1 MSGVKDAPSR
11 ILATATGVMRNLAR
25 LLAFRFSPDD
35 FRALGLRD
43 AALGVVC
50 AWIAGVGRYWD
61 HPTAGL
67 AQKSGVGSV
76 VYVFALS
83 ALLWLLLLPLRP
95 NRQKYVTILAAV
107 SLTSPLAWLYA
118 LPVERWFDVG
128 TAISMNLWFL
138 ALVATWR
145 VALLGRFLMR
155 GASCS
160 PARTLVVTLLPLCT
174 ILMVLQQ
181 LNLEHAV
188 FNLMAGIE
196 RENPV
201 ERVSDATF
209 AFLWVVT
216 FFAGLLS
223 FVVVPAYLWMAFR
236 SFTGRD
242 PDAQWRPR

>member
-1 MSGVKDAPSR
+1 MNR
-11 ILATATGVMRNLAR
+11 LAR
-25 LLAFRFSPDD
+25 LLLFRFRTDD
-35 FRALGLRD
+35 FRALGSRD

-61 HPTAGL
+61 HPSAGL

-83 ALLWLLLLPLRP
+83 ALLWLLLLPLRS

-118 LPVERWFDVG
+118 LPVERWFDVE

-138 ALVATWR
+138 AVVACWR
-145 VALLGRFLMR
+145 VALLARFLMR
-155 GASCS
+155 GALCS
-160 PARTLVVTLLPLCT
+160 APRAFVITLLPLCT
-174 ILMVLQQ
+174 ILIVLQQ

-188 FNLMAGIE
+188 FNLMAGIA
-196 RENPV
+196 REHPV

-209 AFLWVVT
+209 AFLWVIT
-216 FFAGLLS
+216 FVAGLLS
-223 FVVVPAYLWMAFR
+223 LVVVPAYLWMVRR
-236 SFTGRD
+236 SLVGRD
-242 PDAQWRPR
+242 LDAHWRPR